1 MEGSC
6 TSNDNYTD
14 GILRFFTLLLHR
26 FEVPAISLEE
36 IKEKT
41 NNFGSEALIGKG
53 SYGQVYLAKLNNGK
67 TVAVRKL
74 DVSTAPDSSDEF
86 LTQVS
91 MVSSLKHDNFV
102 ELCGHCI
109 EGDLCF
115 LAYEFATMGSLH
127 DILHVRKGVL
137 GAEPGPM
144 LDWMQRVK
152 IAVDAARGLE
162 YLHEKVQPPLIH
174 GDIRSS
180 NVLLFEDFKA
190 KIADLN
196 LSEQALDMA
205 ARFHSTRAPGSFGY
219 HGPEYALAEELTE
232 KSDIYSFGVVLL
244 ELLTGRK
251 PVDHTLPCEQQNLVT
266 WATPMLSADEVEQC
280 VDPNLNG
287 EYPLKAIAKLA
298 AVASLCVQDEPDFR
312 PNMSIVVRALQPL
325 LNAAPA
331 PVAEV

>member
-1 MEGSC
+1 
-6 TSNDNYTD
+6 
-14 GILRFFTLLLHR
+14 
-26 FEVPAISLEE
+26 
-36 IKEKT
+36 
-41 NNFGSEALIGKG
+41 
-53 SYGQVYLAKLNNGK
+53 
-67 TVAVRKL
+67 
-74 DVSTAPDSSDEF
+74 
-86 LTQVS
+86 
-91 MVSSLKHDNFV
+91 
-102 ELCGHCI
+102 
-109 EGDLCF
+109 
-115 LAYEFATMGSLH
+115 
-127 DILHVRKGVL
+127 
-137 GAEPGPM
+137 
-144 LDWMQRVK
+144 

-180 NVLLFEDFKA
+180 NVLLSEDLKA

-205 ARFHSTRAPGSFGY
+205 ACFHSTRVPGSFGY
-219 HGPEYALAEELTE
+219 HGPEYASAEELTELTE

-325 LNAAPA
+325 LNAAPE

>member
-1 MEGSC
+1 MLKLESC
-6 TSNDNYTD
+6 
-14 GILRFFTLLLHR
+14 IPV
-26 FEVPAISLEE
+26 EVPAILLEE
-36 IKEKT
+36 LKVKT
-41 NNFGSEALIGKG
+41 NNFGSEALIGEG
-53 SYGQVYLAKLNNGK
+53 SYGQVYLARLNNGR

-74 DVSTAPDSSDEF
+74 DVCTEPDSSDEL

-91 MVSSLKHDNFV
+91 MVSSLTHDNIV
-102 ELCGHCI
+102 ELFGHCVD
-109 EGDLCF
+109 GDLCF
-115 LAYEFATMGSLH
+115 LVYEFATMGSLH
-127 DILHVRKGVL
+127 DILHGRKGVQ
-137 GAEPGPM
+137 GAEPGPV

-180 NVLLFEDFKA
+180 NVLLFEEFKA

-205 ARFHSTRAPGSFGY
+205 ARFHSTRAPGSLGY
-219 HGPEYALAEELTE
+219 HGPEYALTEELTELTE

-266 WATPMLSADEVEQC
+266 W
-280 VDPNLNG
+280 
-287 EYPLKAIAKLA
+287 
-298 AVASLCVQDEPDFR
+298 
-312 PNMSIVVRALQPL
+312 
-325 LNAAPA
+325 
-331 PVAEV
+331 